1 MLFIPAGRPGGSR
14 DRGRGRIA
22 AVTDVDDDTSGGPAH
37 GKRVG
42 WVELYFDLVFVFAV
56 GQVAHGMV
64 ADPHWARAAAAL
76 GLFATL
82 WWTWIG
88 FAVLYNRRGDD
99 SRAADRLFVLV
110 GTIPCGIA
118 ATQAHHVFE
127 GHPAIFAVA
136 MAAVRLI
143 LAAAHRWPARPGL
156 DQSRISWGYAVS
168 AVLFGVSALIPH
180 GAVLWAFALLQ
191 EAGFLLL
198 GDRPRRRRGE
208 PRERLTRA
216 SRWRDLLKPPRD
228 PNLAVDSAHLAER
241 FGLFMILLLGELVIT
256 VGTAAL
262 ERPADD
268 VAYWAS
274 LVAGLVMA
282 GALWWLYFSSAA
294 RIYERMLDLSGGNP
308 ALAYSLYAVGH
319 LFPAFALL
327 LVAAGVNLSLHES
340 PPQSAAWFTT
350 AGLAMY
356 LAGTRGFQAGGA
368 PRWYTGLARIA
379 ALVAT
384 VCLAFLGRV
393 LPPPAVVVVIA
404 VWAVV
409 TTVVAAGI
417 RHRALDRM
425 GDDPVAFLRGIQEE
439 RLRRATGQSASGS

>member
-1 MLFIPAGRPGGSR
+1 M
-14 DRGRGRIA
+14 
-22 AVTDVDDDTSGGPAH
+22 TDVDETGG

-56 GQVAHGMV
+56 GQVAHGVV
-64 ADPHWARAAAAL
+64 ADPHWARVAAAG

-99 SRAADRLFVLV
+99 SRVADRLFVLA

-118 ATQAHHVFE
+118 ATQAHHVFD

-143 LAAAHRWPARPGL
+143 LAAAHRWPARDGL
-156 DQSRISWGYAVS
+156 DQRRISWGYTLS
-168 AVLFGVSALIPH
+168 AVLFGVSAVIPYTW
-180 GAVLWAFALLQ
+180 VLWVVALLQ

-198 GDRPRRRRGE
+198 GDRPKRRRGGR
-208 PRERLTRA
+208 RERPTREA
-216 SRWRDLLKPPRD
+216 RWRSMWAPPRD

-268 VAYWAS
+268 LAYWAS

-282 GALWWLYFSSAA
+282 GALWWLYFTSAA
-294 RIYERMLDLSGGNP
+294 LIYERMLDLSGGNP
-308 ALAYSLYAVGH
+308 ALAYSLYAGGH

-327 LVAAGVNLSLHES
+327 LIAAGVNLSLHES
-340 PPQSAAWFTT
+340 PPQAASWYTT
-350 AGLAMY
+350 IGLALY
-356 LAGTRGFQAGGA
+356 LSGTRVFSSGPAE
-368 PRWYTGLARIA
+368 RWYSGVAQVA
-379 ALVAT
+379 ALAAT
-384 VCLAFLGRV
+384 VCLAFLARV
-393 LPPPAVVVVIA
+393 LPAPAVVVVVA
-404 VWAVV
+404 VWAVGS
-409 TTVVAAGI
+409 TLIAAGI
-417 RHRALDRM
+417 RHRALEEF
-425 GDDPVAFLRGIQEE
+425 GSDPVAFLRSIE
-439 RLRRATGQSASGS
+439 RDRLHDHDRPRQP

>member
-1 MLFIPAGRPGGSR
+1 M
-14 DRGRGRIA
+14 
-22 AVTDVDDDTSGGPAH
+22 TDVDETGG

-56 GQVAHGMV
+56 GQVAHGVV
-64 ADPHWARAAAAL
+64 ADPHWARVAAAG

-99 SRAADRLFVLV
+99 SRVADRLFVLA

-118 ATQAHHVFE
+118 ATQAHHVFD

-143 LAAAHRWPARPGL
+143 LAAAHRWPARDGL
-156 DQSRISWGYAVS
+156 DQRRISWGYTLS
-168 AVLFGVSALIPH
+168 AVLFGVSAVIPYTW
-180 GAVLWAFALLQ
+180 VLWVVALLQ

-198 GDRPRRRRGE
+198 GDRPKRRRGE
-208 PRERLTRA
+208 RRERPTREA
-216 SRWRDLLKPPRD
+216 RWRSMWAPPRD

-268 VAYWAS
+268 LAYWAS

-282 GALWWLYFSSAA
+282 GALWWLYFTSAA
-294 RIYERMLDLSGGNP
+294 LIYERMLDLSGGNP
-308 ALAYSLYAVGH
+308 ALAYSLYAGGH

-327 LVAAGVNLSLHES
+327 LIAAGVNLSLHES
-340 PPQSAAWFTT
+340 PPQAASWYTT
-350 AGLAMY
+350 IGLALY
-356 LAGTRGFQAGGA
+356 LSGTRVFSSGPAE
-368 PRWYTGLARIA
+368 RWYSGVAQVA
-379 ALVAT
+379 ALAAT

-393 LPPPAVVVVIA
+393 LPAPAVVVVVA
-404 VWAVV
+404 VWAVGS
-409 TTVVAAGI
+409 TLIAAGI
-417 RHRALDRM
+417 RHRALEEF
-425 GDDPVAFLRGIQEE
+425 GSDPVAFLRSIE
-439 RLRRATGQSASGS
+439 RDRLHDHDRPRQP

>member
-1 MLFIPAGRPGGSR
+1 MTE
-14 DRGRGRIA
+14 
-22 AVTDVDDDTSGGPAH
+22 VDVDTGGGPAH

-56 GQVAHGMV
+56 GQVAHGIV
-64 ADPHWARAAAAL
+64 ADPHWMRAATAL

-99 SRAADRLFVLV
+99 SRAADRLFVLA

-118 ATQAHHVFE
+118 ATQAHHAFD
-127 GHPAIFAVA
+127 GHPAVFAAA
-136 MAAVRLI
+136 MAGVRLI

-156 DQSRISWGYAVS
+156 DQSRISWGYLVS
-168 AVLFGVSALIPH
+168 AALFGVSAVVPH
-180 GAVLWAFALLQ
+180 TWALWVFALLG

-198 GDRPRRRRGE
+198 GDRRGRRHRGE
-208 PRERLTRA
+208 SRERPSPA
-216 SRWRDLLKPPRD
+216 AQWRVLLKSPRD

-268 VAYWAS
+268 VTYWAS
-274 LVAGLVMA
+274 LIAGLVMA

-294 RIYERMLDLSGGNP
+294 RIYERLLDLSGGNP
-308 ALAYSLYAVGH
+308 SLAYSLYAVGH
-319 LFPAFALL
+319 FFPAFALL
-327 LVAAGVNLSLHES
+327 LIAAGVNLSLHES
-340 PPQSAAWFTT
+340 PPQAAAWFTT
-350 AGLAMY
+350 VGLTMY
-356 LAGTRGFQAGGA
+356 LAGTRVFSVPGR
-368 PRWYTGLARIA
+368 PRWYASVARIA
-379 ALVAT
+379 ALAAT
-384 VCLAFLGRV
+384 VCLAFLSRV
-393 LPPPAVVVVIA
+393 LPAPAVISVIA
-404 VWAVV
+404 VWAVL

-417 RHRALDRM
+417 RHRTLDGL
-425 GDDPVAFLRGIQEE
+425 GDDPVAFLRGIEEE
-439 RLRRATGQSASGS
+439 RRRRTRPSES

>member
-1 MLFIPAGRPGGSR
+1 M
-14 DRGRGRIA
+14 
-22 AVTDVDDDTSGGPAH
+22 TDVDETGG

-56 GQVAHGMV
+56 GQVAHGVV
-64 ADPHWARAAAAL
+64 ADPHWARVAAAG

-99 SRAADRLFVLV
+99 RRVADRLFVLA

-127 GHPAIFAVA
+127 GHPAIFAAA
-136 MAAVRLI
+136 MAGVRLI
-143 LAAAHRWPARPGL
+143 LAAAHRWPAREGL
-156 DQSRISWGYAVS
+156 DQRRISWGYTIS
-168 AVLFGVSALIPH
+168 AVLFGVSAIIPQTW
-180 GAVLWAFALLQ
+180 ALWVFALLQ

-198 GDRPRRRRGE
+198 GDRPKRRRGE
-208 PRERLTRA
+208 RRERPTREA
-216 SRWRDLLKPPRD
+216 RWRSMWAPPSD

-268 VAYWAS
+268 LAYWAS
-274 LVAGLVMA
+274 LAAGLVMA
-282 GALWWLYFSSAA
+282 GALWWLYFTSAA
-294 RIYERMLDLSGGNP
+294 LIYERMLDLSGGNP
-308 ALAYSLYAVGH
+308 ALAYSLYAGGH

-327 LVAAGVNLSLHES
+327 LIAAGVNLSLHES
-340 PPQSAAWFTT
+340 PPQAAGWFTT
-350 AGLAMY
+350 IGLALY
-356 LAGTRGFQAGGA
+356 LSGTRVFSAGPA
-368 PRWYTGLARIA
+368 ERWYGSAARTA
-379 ALVAT
+379 ALAAT

-393 LPPPAVVVVIA
+393 LPAPAVVVVVA
-404 VWAVV
+404 AWAVGS
-409 TTVVAAGI
+409 TVVAAGI
-417 RHRALDRM
+417 RHRALDRF
-425 GDDPVAFLRGIQEE
+425 GADPVAFLRSIETARRNAHDRE
-439 RLRRATGQSASGS
+439 TRPATDLRGPRGAGEAEPAE

>member
-1 MLFIPAGRPGGSR
+1 
-14 DRGRGRIA
+14 
-22 AVTDVDDDTSGGPAH
+22 
-37 GKRVG
+37 
-42 WVELYFDLVFVFAV
+42 VFA
-56 GQVAHGMV
+56 A
-64 ADPHWARAAAAL
+64 
-76 GLFATL
+76 
-82 WWTWIG
+82 
-88 FAVLYNRRGDD
+88 
-99 SRAADRLFVLV
+99 
-110 GTIPCGIA
+110 
-118 ATQAHHVFE
+118 
-127 GHPAIFAVA
+127 A
-136 MAAVRLI
+136 MAGVRLI

-156 DQSRISWGYAVS
+156 DQSRISWGYTVS
-168 AVLFGVSALIPH
+168 AVLFGVSAFVPYT
-180 GAVLWAFALLQ
+180 GAVWAFALIQ

-208 PRERLTRA
+208 SRERPSQA
-216 SRWRDLLKPPRD
+216 ARWRVLLKPPSD

-282 GALWWLYFSSAA
+282 GALWWLYFASAA
-294 RIYERMLDLSGGNP
+294 RIYERLLDLSGGNP

-340 PPQSAAWFTT
+340 PPQAAVWFTT
-350 AGLAMY
+350 VGLTMY
-356 LAGTRGFQAGGA
+356 LAGTRVFSPPGR
-368 PRWYTGLARIA
+368 PRWYAGPARIA
-379 ALVAT
+379 ALAAT

-393 LPPPAVVVVIA
+393 LPAPGVVVVVA
-404 VWAVV
+404 AWAVGSA
-409 TTVVAAGI
+409 VVAAGI

-439 RLRRATGQSASGS
+439 RLRRADGGPPGGVPPNR

>member
-1 MLFIPAGRPGGSR
+1 M
-14 DRGRGRIA
+14 
-22 AVTDVDDDTSGGPAH
+22 TDVDESGKGTAAH

-42 WVELYFDLVFVFAV
+42 WVELYLDLVFVFAV
-56 GQVAHGMV
+56 AQVAHGMV
-64 ADPHWARAAAAL
+64 ADPHWMRAAAAL

-99 SRAADRLFVLV
+99 SRAADRLFVLA

-127 GHPAIFAVA
+127 GHPAVFAVA
-136 MAAVRLI
+136 MAGVRLI

-156 DQSRISWGYAVS
+156 DQSRISWGYVVS
-168 AVLFGVSALIPH
+168 AVLFGVSAVFPYTW
-180 GAVLWAFALLQ
+180 ALWAVALLQ

-198 GDRPRRRRGE
+198 GDRRGRRRGE
-208 PRERLTRA
+208 
-216 SRWRDLLKPPRD
+216 SRQRPSPADQWRILLKPPSD

-327 LVAAGVNLSLHES
+327 LIAAGVNLSLHES
-340 PPQSAAWFTT
+340 PPQAAVWFTT
-350 AGLAMY
+350 IGLTMY
-356 LAGTRGFQAGGA
+356 LAGTRVFSVPGR
-368 PRWYTGLARIA
+368 PHWYGSLARGA
-379 ALVAT
+379 ALAAT
-384 VCLAFLGRV
+384 VSLAFLGRV
-393 LPPPAVVVVIA
+393 LPAPVVIVVIA
-404 VWAVV
+404 AWAVGS
-409 TTVVAAGI
+409 TVVSAGI

-425 GDDPVAFLRGIQEE
+425 GDDPVAFLRDIQEQ
-439 RLRRATGQSASGS
+439 RLRGAADGPPGQVPPNR

>member
-1 MLFIPAGRPGGSR
+1 MTDA
-14 DRGRGRIA
+14 DD
-22 AVTDVDDDTSGGPAH
+22 VTDVDGTGGGPAH

-64 ADPHWARAAAAL
+64 ADPHWMSAAAAL

-99 SRAADRLFVLV
+99 SRAADRLFVLA

-127 GHPAIFAVA
+127 GHPAVFAAA
-136 MAAVRLI
+136 MAGVRLI
-143 LAAAHRWPARPGL
+143 LAAAHRWPAQPGL
-156 DQSRISWGYAVS
+156 DQSRISWGYTFS
-168 AVLFGVSALIPH
+168 AVLFGVSAVIPH
-180 GAVLWAFALLQ
+180 TWALWVFALLQ

-198 GDRPRRRRGE
+198 GDRRGRRHGE
-208 PRERLTRA
+208 SRQRPSQAARLRT
-216 SRWRDLLKPPRD
+216 LLKPPSD

-282 GALWWLYFSSAA
+282 GALWWLYFASAA
-294 RIYERMLDLSGGNP
+294 RIYERLLGISGGNP

-327 LVAAGVNLSLHES
+327 LIAAGVNLSLHES
-340 PPQSAAWFTT
+340 PPQAAAWFTT
-350 AGLAMY
+350 VGLTTY
-356 LAGTRGFQAGGA
+356 LAGTRVFSVPGR
-368 PRWYTGLARIA
+368 PRWYASLARIA
-379 ALVAT
+379 ALAAT

-393 LPPPAVVVVIA
+393 LPAPAVIVAVA

-409 TTVVAAGI
+409 STVVAAGI
-417 RHRALDRM
+417 RHRALDRL

-439 RLRRATGQSASGS
+439 RRRAAGGS

>member
-1 MLFIPAGRPGGSR
+1 MSDGNG
-14 DRGRGRIA
+14 
-22 AVTDVDDDTSGGPAH
+22 

-64 ADPHWARAAAAL
+64 AEPHWSRVAAAL

-99 SRAADRLFVLV
+99 GSVVDRLFVLA
-110 GTIPCGIA
+110 GTLPCALA

-127 GHPAIFAVA
+127 GHPAVFAAA
-136 MAAVRLI
+136 MAGVRLI

-156 DQSRISWGYAVS
+156 DQRRISWGYAAS
-168 AVLFGVSALIPH
+168 AVLFGVSAVAPYT
-180 GAVLWAFALLQ
+180 WAFWVVALLQ

-198 GDRPRRRRGE
+198 GERERPRRGE
-208 PRERLTRA
+208 
-216 SRWRDLLKPPRD
+216 RWRLFFAPPRD

-268 VAYWAS
+268 LAYWLA
-274 LVAGLVMA
+274 LAGGLVLA
-282 GALWWLYFSSAA
+282 GALWWVYFTSAA
-294 RIYERMLDLSGGNP
+294 EIYERMLDLSGGNP
-308 ALAYSLYAVGH
+308 ALAYSLYAGGH
-319 LFPAFALL
+319 LVPAFALL

-340 PPQSAAWFTT
+340 PPQAAAWFTT
-350 AGLAMY
+350 AGLTMY
-356 LAGTRGFQAGGA
+356 LAGTRSFAAGS
-368 PRWYTGLARIA
+368 PRWYVGLARSA
-379 ALVAT
+379 TLAAT
-384 VCLAFLGRV
+384 VCLAFLDRV
-393 LPPPAVVVVIA
+393 LPAPAVVAVIA
-404 VWAVV
+404 VWAVLC
-409 TTVVAAGI
+409 AAATAVI
-417 RHRALDRM
+417 RRRTLARL
-425 GDDPVAFLRGIQEE
+425 GDDPMAFLREIADRRRPVPGE
-439 RLRRATGQSASGS
+439 RR